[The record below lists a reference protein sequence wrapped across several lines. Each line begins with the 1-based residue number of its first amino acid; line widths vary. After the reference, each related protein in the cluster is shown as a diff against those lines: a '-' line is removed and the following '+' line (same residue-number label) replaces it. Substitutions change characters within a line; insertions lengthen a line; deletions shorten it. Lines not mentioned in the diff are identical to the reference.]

1 MKLQR
6 KHKRLIALA
15 IGIVII
21 IFGVLQALLKFD
33 IDRTYID
40 QATFV
45 LFVVAIALLYN
56 GRSKKDDQKNSKGE

>member
-6 KHKRLIALA
+6 KHKQLLALA
-15 IGIVII
+15 IGLVIVFYGI
-21 IFGVLQALLKFD
+21 LQALFEFN
-33 IDRTYID
+33 IDRKYVD

-56 GRSKKDDQKNSKGE
+56 GRPKKDDQNNSKGE